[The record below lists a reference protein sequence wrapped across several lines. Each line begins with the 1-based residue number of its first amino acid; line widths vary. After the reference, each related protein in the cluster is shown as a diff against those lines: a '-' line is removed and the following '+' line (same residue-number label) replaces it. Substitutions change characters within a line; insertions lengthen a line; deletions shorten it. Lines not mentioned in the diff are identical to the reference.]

1 MAKILIVEDDEAQ
14 RFLYHEELV
23 EEGYEVVLSKNGLE
37 ALKCLEESPFDL
49 IVLNIR
55 MPVMNGTEVLGK
67 ISRRYKD
74 IPVIIHTAYS
84 EYRNQFISFMVDAFV
99 LKSADLSLLKATVRG
114 LLEEKKTE
122 KGETNMAEE
131 KQMTV
136 EEILKMMEK
145 GLGEEPKPMVLMS
158 KLIPEWIP
166 RQAQERKFVMD
177 QLNHI
182 PPKYKH
188 LIMIAASAAVGCHL
202 CTETFIKIAH
212 RAGVTK
218 EEIAEAILATRFAL
232 ASTTFATAV
241 EGMEFLTSKE

>member
-1 MAKILIVEDDEAQ
+1 
-14 RFLYHEELV
+14 
-23 EEGYEVVLSKNGLE
+23 
-37 ALKCLEESPFDL
+37 
-49 IVLNIR
+49 
-55 MPVMNGTEVLGK
+55 MNGIEALGK
-67 ISRRYKD
+67 IASRRMK
-74 IPVIIHTAYS
+74 IPVVLHTGYP
-84 EYRNQFISFMVDAFV
+84 EYRNQSVASLAGAFV
-99 LKSADLSLLKATVRG
+99 PKSSDLSLLKKMVKE
-114 LLEEKKTE
+114 LLEEKNRE
-122 KGETNMAEE
+122 KGETKMAEE

-218 EEIAEAILATRFAL
+218 EEITEAILATRFAL